1 VDLTIYDGKLVGC
14 YNPPLLKEGDGAP
27 EAMPPCLRLPIRCS
41 SSESMSTL
49 NMIASSEIGHLGIK
63 ACFSLLSMGGTF
75 LPRGDLKGECACLSG
90 CTFLLN
96 IVILRADDTL
106 GAFCLTTSKSL
117 TLNVL

>member
-1 VDLTIYDGKLVGC
+1 MDLTIYDGKLVGC

-49 NMIASSEIGHLGIK
+49 NMIASFEIGHLGIK
-63 ACFSLLSMGGTF
+63 ACLGLLSMEGTL
-75 LPRGDLKGECACLSG
+75 LPRGDLRGERACLSG
-90 CTFLLN
+90 CTFLLT
-96 IVILRADDTL
+96 IVVLGGDDTL
-106 GAFCLTTSKSL
+106 GAFYLTTSKGL